1 LTGALVVAKQRY
13 ATAVKIVNGLIEWSD
28 RDAFVRAVRDM
39 ADCDAELTI
48 AQVEDRRSVVANRYY
63 WGVVVK
69 AIAED
74 TGQAPDDVH
83 DAMCDRFL
91 KHRIT
96 LVNVLGQV
104 LDLEVAG
111 RSSSLSVAKFYGFVE
126 QVRLFAAEFFGLSIP
141 DPDAEYQRHRAE
153 AEAA

>member
-1 LTGALVVAKQRY
+1 LTIALVVAKQKY
-13 ATAVKIVNGLIEWSD
+13 STAVRIVSGQIEWAD
-28 RDAFVRAVRDM
+28 RDGFVQAVRRM
-39 ADCDAELTI
+39 TDCDAELTI
-48 AQVEDRRSVVANRYY
+48 AQIEDRRSLVANRYY
-63 WGVVVK
+63 WGKVIQ
-69 AIAED
+69 AIAEE
-74 TGQAPDDVH
+74 TGQAPDDIH

-126 QVRLFAAEFFGLSIP
+126 QVRLFAAEFFGLSIEDP
-141 DPDAEYQRHRAE
+141 DPEYQRHRAE